1 MMEEGREAIR
11 DAYKMLKEH
20 YSALPEQLRDFQVEL
35 SNSSKPAKPSVLAV
49 LKNLPSKLY
58 STSKDLKH
66 IRWYGY
72 ELLLKGRSK
81 KVNLVFP

>member
-11 DAYKMLKEH
+11 DAYKMQREH

-49 LKNLPSKLY
+49 LKNLS
-58 STSKDLKH
+58 S
-66 IRWYGY
+66 
-72 ELLLKGRSK
+72 
-81 KVNLVFP
+81 